1 MIIRIFRIEIDP
13 ATRAA
18 FEADW
23 LVAQHL
29 RDDQP
34 MA

>member
-1 MIIRIFRIEIDP
+1 MIIRIFRMEIHS

-23 LVAQHL
+23 LIAQPL

>member
-1 MIIRIFRIEIDP
+1 MILRIFRMEIHP

-18 FEADW
+18 FEVDL

-34 MA
+34 VA

>member
-1 MIIRIFRIEIDP
+1 VIIRIFRMEIHL
-13 ATRAA
+13 ANRAA

-34 MA
+34 LA

>member
-1 MIIRIFRIEIDP
+1 MIIRIFRMEIHS

-23 LVAQHL
+23 LVAEHL
-29 RDDQP
+29 RADQP